1 MAGLN
6 RERSLPVKKSLRKL
20 NLSRETLRALE
31 TPILDA
37 VGGGAG
43 PKTTTVQTGGTS
55 CECTFSCPNLCPS
68 LYTTC

>member
-1 MAGLN
+1 M
-6 RERSLPVKKSLRKL
+6 KKSLRKL

-37 VGGGAG
+37 VGGGG
-43 PKTTTVQTGGTS
+43 NIKTTTVQTGGGS

>member
-1 MAGLN
+1 
-6 RERSLPVKKSLRKL
+6 VKKSLRKL

-37 VGGGAG
+37 VGGGAAT
-43 PKTTTVQTGGTS
+43 KTTTVQTGPNS

-68 LYTTC
+68 AYTTC

>member
-1 MAGLN
+1 
-6 RERSLPVKKSLRKL
+6 VKKSLRKL
-20 NLSRETLRALE
+20 SLSRETLRALE

-43 PKTTTVQTGGTS
+43 TKTTTVQTGGTS

-68 LYTTC
+68 QYTTC